1 MKIYIYNAKQDLD
14 DYTLNLM

>member
-1 MKIYIYNAKQDLD
+1 MKIYIYNVKQDLD

>member
-1 MKIYIYNAKQDLD
+1 MKIYIYIAKQDLD